1 MAIITFLVSAIKFGM
16 VLLFGSTGETIT
28 EKSGHLNL
36 GLPGVMCVGTACG
49 CVAEAVLFDMVGG
62 RRGLEQV
69 SFLAVLVPIL
79 ATLVGGALMGLIFSF
94 FTVTLHANQNV
105 TGLAMTTLGVGISD
119 FMIASVE
126 GYKFTAGAKF
136 FNAHL
141 PVAESL
147 EQFGKLVEDYMFT
160 AGAKFFNVHLPVAEI
175 LGQFGKLFFSY
186 GLMTYLAIAVA
197 IITSVVL
204 NKTKVGLHL
213 RAVGE
218 NPATA
223 DAAGINV
230 TRYRY
235 LATCIGCAVAGLGG
249 LMFVMD
255 YLNGNWEYV
264 IDAIGW
270 LCVALVI
277 FTTWK
282 PIFGIFCS
290 IVFGAFYV
298 TAEYIPGISLAGK
311 EIFKMLPYLITIVV
325 LVITSIKNKK
335 ENQPPASLGLPYF
348 REER

>member
-36 GLPGVMCVGTACG
+36 GLPGVMCVGTAFG
-49 CVAEAVLFDMVGG
+49 CVAEAIFFDLVGG
-62 RRGLEQV
+62 RRGMENL
-69 SFLAVLVPIL
+69 SFLAIIIPVL
-79 ATLVGGALMGLIFSF
+79 ATVIGGALMGLIFSF
-94 FTVTLHANQNV
+94 LTVTLHANQNV
-105 TGLAMTTLGVGISD
+105 TGLAMTTLGIGISD
-119 FMIASVE
+119 FMIAAVE
-126 GYKFTAGAKF
+126 DYKFTAGAKF

-141 PVAESL
+141 PFADSL
-147 EQFGKLVEDYMFT
+147 GWFGE
-160 AGAKFFNVHLPVAEI
+160 
-175 LGQFGKLFFSY
+175 LFLSY
-186 GLMTYLAIAVA
+186 GIMIYLSIAVA
-197 IITSVVL
+197 ITTSFVI

-230 TRYRY
+230 TKYRY
-235 LATCIGCAVAGLGG
+235 LATCIGCSVASLGG
-249 LMFVMD
+249 LVFVMD

-282 PIFGIFCS
+282 PVFGIFCS
-290 IVFGAFYV
+290 IIFGAFYV
-298 TAEYIPGISLAGK
+298 AAEYIPGITLATK
-311 EIFKMLPYLITIVV
+311 EIFKMLPFLVTIAVLIF
-325 LVITSIKNKK
+325 TSIRNKK
-335 ENQPPASLGLPYF
+335 ENQPPASLGVPYF

>member
-49 CVAEAVLFDMVGG
+49 CIAEAMLFDMVGG
-62 RRGLEQV
+62 RRGMDKI
-69 SFLAVLVPIL
+69 SFLAVIIPIL
-79 ATLVGGALMGLIFSF
+79 ATIIGGAIMGLIFSF
-94 FTVTLHANQNV
+94 LTVTLHANQNV

-119 FMIASVE
+119 FMIASVD

-136 FNAHL
+136 FRAEL
-141 PVAESL
+141 PFADKL
-147 EQFGKLVEDYMFT
+147 GWFGD
-160 AGAKFFNVHLPVAEI
+160 
-175 LGQFGKLFFSY
+175 LFLSY
-186 GLMTYLAIAVA
+186 GIMVYLSIAIAIA
-197 IITSVVL
+197 TAFVL
-204 NKTKVGLHL
+204 NKTKTGLHL

-223 DAAGINV
+223 DAAGINIK
-230 TRYRY
+230 RYRY
-235 LATCIGCAVAGLGG
+235 LSTCIGCSIAGLGG

-282 PIFGIFCS
+282 PVFGIFCS

-298 TAEYIPGISLAGK
+298 AAEYIPGISLADK
-311 EIFKMLPYLITIVV
+311 EIFKMLPYLVTIAV
-325 LVITSIKNKK
+325 LVFTSIRNKK
-335 ENQPPASLGLPYF
+335 ENQPPASLGLSYF

>member
-1 MAIITFLVSAIKFGM
+1 MTLVSFLVSAIKFGM

-36 GLPGVMCVGTACG
+36 GLPGIMCVGTACG
-49 CVAEAVLFDMVGG
+49 CIAEAIFFDLVGG
-62 RRGLEQV
+62 RRGMENLA
-69 SFLAVLVPIL
+69 FLAVLIPIL
-79 ATLVGGALMGLIFSF
+79 ATLIGGALMGLIFSF
-94 FTVTLHANQNV
+94 LTVTLHANQNV

-119 FMIASVE
+119 FLIASVD

-136 FNAHL
+136 FNASL
-141 PVAESL
+141 PFADDL
-147 EQFGKLVEDYMFT
+147 
-160 AGAKFFNVHLPVAEI
+160 GA
-175 LGQFGKLFFSY
+175 FGKLFFSY
-186 GLMTYLAIAVA
+186 GIMIYLSIAVA
-197 IITSVVL
+197 IVTSLVL
-204 NKTKVGLHL
+204 NRTKVGLHL

-230 TRYRY
+230 TKYRY
-235 LATCIGCAVAGLGG
+235 VATCTGSAIAGLGG

-282 PIFGIFCS
+282 PVFGIFCS

-298 TAEYIPGISLAGK
+298 AAEYIPGISLASK
-311 EIFKMLPYLITIVV
+311 EIFKMLPFLVTIIVLIMISV
-325 LVITSIKNKK
+325 KNKK
-335 ENQPPASLGLPYF
+335 ENQPPASLGQSYF

>member
-1 MAIITFLVSAIKFGM
+1 MTLITFLVSAIKFGM

-36 GLPGVMCVGTACG
+36 GLPGIMCVGTACG
-49 CVAEAVLFDMVGG
+49 CIAEAIFFDLVGG
-62 RRGLEQV
+62 RRGMENLA
-69 SFLAVLVPIL
+69 FLAVLIPIL
-79 ATLVGGALMGLIFSF
+79 ATLIGGALMGLIFSF
-94 FTVTLHANQNV
+94 LTVTLHANQNV

-119 FMIASVE
+119 FLIASVD

-136 FNAHL
+136 FNASL
-141 PVAESL
+141 PFADDL
-147 EQFGKLVEDYMFT
+147 
-160 AGAKFFNVHLPVAEI
+160 GA
-175 LGQFGKLFFSY
+175 FGKLFFSY
-186 GLMTYLAIAVA
+186 GIMIYLSIAVA
-197 IITSVVL
+197 IATSLVL
-204 NKTKVGLHL
+204 NRTKVGLHL

-223 DAAGINV
+223 DAAGSNV
-230 TRYRY
+230 TKYRY
-235 LATCIGCAVAGLGG
+235 VATCTGSAIAGLGG

-282 PIFGIFCS
+282 PVFGIFCS

-298 TAEYIPGISLAGK
+298 AAEYIPGISLASK
-311 EIFKMLPYLITIVV
+311 EIFKMLPFLVTIIVLIIISV
-325 LVITSIKNKK
+325 KNKK
-335 ENQPPASLGLPYF
+335 ENQPPASLGQSYF

>member
-1 MAIITFLVSAIKFGM
+1 MSIVTFLVSAIKFGM

-36 GLPGVMCVGTACG
+36 GLPGVMCVGTAFG
-49 CVAEAVLFDMVGG
+49 CVAEAMLFDIVGG
-62 RRGLEQV
+62 RRGMEKV
-69 SFLAVLVPIL
+69 SVLAVLVPVL
-79 ATLVGGALMGLIFSF
+79 ATIIGGALMGLIFSF
-94 FTVTLHANQNV
+94 LTVTLHANQNV

-119 FMIASVE
+119 FMIASTE
-126 GYKFTAGAKF
+126 NYKFTSGAKF

-141 PVAESL
+141 PFADKL
-147 EQFGKLVEDYMFT
+147 GWFGE
-160 AGAKFFNVHLPVAEI
+160 
-175 LGQFGKLFFSY
+175 LFLSY
-186 GLMTYLAIAVA
+186 GVMIYLSIAVA
-197 IITSVVL
+197 LVTSFVI
-204 NKTKVGLHL
+204 NKTRVGLNL
-213 RAVGE
+213 RSVGE

-235 LATCIGCAVAGLGG
+235 LATCIGCSVASLGG
-249 LMFVMD
+249 LVFVMD

-282 PIFGIFCS
+282 PTFGIFCS

-298 TAEYIPGISLAGK
+298 AAEYIPGISLATK
-311 EIFKMLPYLITIVV
+311 EIFKMLPFLVTIVV
-325 LVITSIKNKK
+325 LIFTSIRNKK
-335 ENQPPASLGLPYF
+335 ENQPPAALGLPYF